1 LGAIRRAEGEGGQYF
16 RADEVAIEGV
26 IRPKWRDIVLEDA
39 PGGGQRINRINY
51 EICVLQSL
59 RERLRCKE
67 IWVAGADRF
76 RNPDEDLPADFA
88 DRRAACYGRLGLPM
102 QASVFVEGLRVE
114 LADALSALDHGMP
127 RNPGVRLDPRR
138 RHPIIVTPLDAQ
150 PEPLGLTA
158 IKAELDRRWP
168 MTGLLDVLKEAD
180 LRIDFTQAFA
190 TAAAREAT
198 DREEVRRRLLLCLYG
213 LGTNAGLKRLAA
225 GGHGYSYK
233 ELLHTRRRYID
244 ADALREAT
252 RAWSTQRWRFVT
264 PASGAIAPRLARR
277 TANISAHSIRTS

>member
-1 LGAIRRAEGEGGQYF
+1 
-16 RADEVAIEGV
+16 
-26 IRPKWRDIVLEDA
+26 
-39 PGGGQRINRINY
+39 
-51 EICVLQSL
+51 
-59 RERLRCKE
+59 
-67 IWVAGADRF
+67 
-76 RNPDEDLPADFA
+76 
-88 DRRAACYGRLGLPM
+88 
-102 QASVFVEGLRVE
+102 
-114 LADALSALDHGMP
+114 MP
-127 RNPGVRLDPRR
+127 RNPCVRLDPRR

-225 GGHGYSYK
+225 GGHGYSYE

>member
-1 LGAIRRAEGEGGQYF
+1 MSCDR
-16 RADEVAIEGV
+16 
-26 IRPKWRDIVLEDA
+26 
-39 PGGGQRINRINY
+39 QRINRINY